1 MPVAPAAAH
10 IGHQIEH
17 CAPFMGFL
25 VCAKVGLALGVALV
39 ATATSDEAAL
49 AVIAAAGGALAA
61 RGGVLGKTGGE
72 PQNGERGGTEPGLRD
87 DKAGQG
93 SPVLTG
99 SSNVYLGPA
108 RVPAARAVLD
118 TVASPG
124 RGIRRIATGSDSVFI
139 NQYPAARAGD
149 HSECGGVVASDLGHI
164 RIGAGSLAYLPVAAQ
179 AGATQAGAGPVSS
192 ASPLGAAMP
201 TASLAVGTAM
211 TGGAVASLAEGT
223 AAFVAANW
231 CGPAGCGLSVGGSYV
246 GGAVP
251 GPLGGLIGEAL
262 GGALGRRIGQ
272 TLIGPAGGTLGGRFG
287 QNFGRRVFTG
297 HPVDVATGELYTAET
312 EFVMGGPV
320 PVIWERYWLSSSD
333 HSGMLG
339 RKWPH
344 PLDIELAETPEYSL
358 LRLDHGRLILLP
370 RIQPGQSFYH
380 RAERL
385 TATRESDTQWT
396 LRMSDGLLRRLTASP
411 GRPGRFRLTSL
422 ADGNGNQV
430 ALSYDSRGCLA
441 NVRASD
447 GIDYQFSCDLGGRIV
462 EISRTDG
469 HARATLI
476 SYAYDLAG
484 DLIAARNAGGAAF
497 LYAYGQ
503 ALLIRETRRSG
514 LSFYFEWDD
523 PARGADARCVRTW
536 GDGGIYAREIVY
548 DSHNAS
554 STARNGKNH
563 IERYFWDQRGLVTRS
578 ITPLGHESR
587 SEYNRF
593 GECESRTDANGRTE
607 RNRHDEFGRLIAH
620 TNRAGAT
627 EAFSYASRDP
637 ASLNFLHVA
646 SHADAQGNECLATYD
661 PRGNLISF
669 TDPTDHTVLML
680 RDRRGLPLVVRDVEG
695 ALARFSWTHQ
705 GWLAEERRAQGAGMR
720 YLRDGF
726 GRVIEQTPDGAGP
739 SRFRYDMLD
748 RLVEMVAA
756 DGRTT
761 RMAYDAD
768 GNLIEHINPAGHRT
782 AWDYAGLPLPVLRT
796 NPDSTRFRYSYDSE
810 LNLIGLQNESGE
822 IYALE
827 YDADER
833 LIGEIGFDGRRQ
845 RYHYDPAGHVIRHE
859 DGHRGHQMTRDA
871 MGRLLLRQCSDG
883 SWASYRFDVLGRMTK
898 AENEMRRVGF
908 AYDPRGLVLRERQDG
923 VEIAHT
929 LSLRGERLA
938 TTLPDGRRIGYSYD
952 QDSLFEQL
960 SFQGRDVLQLT
971 RDRMGRETLRE
982 GGGIGLQT
990 DYDPDGRIER
1000 QRAYRQRRDAPA
1012 FGRSYG
1018 YDPAG
1023 LIRSIRDVARGE
1035 RAFQYDQREQLRRV
1049 SGQTREIFAFDPAG
1063 NILAGVES
1071 PRNASVVGGRL
1082 LMRGDTHYRYDD
1094 AGNRIEMRRG
1104 WGGRH
1109 VYQLDYDDMNQLT
1122 EVREILGGV
1131 HRTTRFAYDALGRRI
1146 AKHHHEES
1154 APLIAA
1160 NLAAREDVDP
1170 AGNETLNQTEGERPR
1185 PVARLTAQETTWYM
1199 WDGDNLLAE
1208 GRGDGA
1214 GAGDAFAI
1222 VYIHEPGSH
1231 RPAAQIR
1238 RSSSDYEGQL
1248 LFYWTDH
1255 LGTPQELTNERG
1267 ELVWQVGLK
1276 AWGGIDRVHVE
1287 RVKNNLR
1294 FQGQYYDPE
1303 TGLHYNRYRHYDP
1316 EAGCFI
1322 NQDPIGLA
1330 GGEVLTRYA
1339 ANAQHWIDPLGLIRR
1354 LDLQRKDLP
1363 VDNCCQPTAP
1373 FIRAYPKPLLRP
1385 CSPAYCNGPPGARTL
1400 QRPENPDLSG
1410 MAPLVPGPNPGFA
1423 HIDDARMTPLGPESR
1438 AGILLGQHVRPVE
1451 ERERHGVWPV
1461 LNGCLY

>member
-1 MPVAPAAAH
+1 MPAAPAAAH

-17 CAPFMGFL
+17 SSAFMGFL
-25 VCAKVGLALGVALV
+25 VGTTVSLALDAAL
-39 ATATSDEAAL
+39 AAAAISDQAAL
-49 AVIAAAGGALAA
+49 AVMAMAGGAMAA
-61 RGGVLGKTGGE
+61 RGGRRRGPRPDTAGPGG
-72 PQNGERGGTEPGLRD
+72 
-87 DKAGQG
+87 
-93 SPVLTG
+93 PVLTG
-99 SSNVYLGPA
+99 SSDVYLGPA
-108 RVPAARAVLD
+108 RIPAARAVLD
-118 TVASPG
+118 TVTSAR
-124 RGIRRIATGSDSVFI
+124 RGIGRIACGSDSVFI

-149 HSECGGVVASDLGHI
+149 RSECGGTLASDLSHI
-164 RIGAGSLAYLPVAAQ
+164 RIGSASLAYLPVTEGEETAP
-179 AGATQAGAGPVSS
+179 AGD
-192 ASPLGAAMP
+192 M
-201 TASLAVGTAM
+201 ASLAVGAAM
-211 TGGAVASLAEGT
+211 TGGALSRLADGT

-231 CGPAGCGLSVGGSYV
+231 CGAAGCGLSVGGSYV
-246 GGAVP
+246 GGAVL
-251 GPLGGLIGEAL
+251 GPAGGLIGEAL
-262 GGALGRRIGQ
+262 GGELGRRTGQSVIGA
-272 TLIGPAGGTLGGRFG
+272 AGGVLGGRFG
-287 QNFGRRVFTG
+287 QAFGRRVFTG
-297 HPVDVATGELYTAET
+297 HPVDVATGELHAAET

-320 PVIWERYWLSSSD
+320 PVVWERYWLSSSD
-333 HSGMLG
+333 QDGMLG
-339 RKWPH
+339 RKWHH
-344 PLDIELAETPEYSL
+344 PLDIELTETPEYCL
-358 LRLDHGRLILLP
+358 LRLEHGRLILMP

-385 TATRESDTQWT
+385 TATRESATQWV
-396 LRMSDGLLRRLTASP
+396 LRMSDGLLRRLTACP
-411 GRPGRFRLTSL
+411 GRMDRSRLTSL
-422 ADGNGNQV
+422 GDGNGNQV

-447 GIDYQFSCDLGGRIV
+447 GIDYQFSCDLGGRIT

-469 HARATLI
+469 QARATLI
-476 SYAYDLAG
+476 TYSYDLSG
-484 DLIAARNAGGAAF
+484 ELIAARNAGGIAF
-497 LYAYGQ
+497 LYAYSRG
-503 ALLIRETRRSG
+503 LLVRETRRSG

-523 PARGADARCVRTW
+523 PAQGIDARCVRTW
-536 GDGGIYAREIVY
+536 GDGGIYAREIGY
-548 DSHNAS
+548 DLQNGT
-554 STARNGKNH
+554 STVRNGKH
-563 IERYFWDQRGLVTRS
+563 HVERYFWNQRGLVIRS
-578 ITPLGHESR
+578 ITPLGHESLA
-587 SEYNRF
+587 EYNRF
-593 GECESRTDANGRTE
+593 GECESQTDANGRTQ
-607 RNRHDEFGRLIAH
+607 RNRHDEFGRLVAH
-620 TNRAGAT
+620 TSKTGAT
-627 EAFSYASRDP
+627 ETFAYASRDP
-637 ASLNFLHVA
+637 ASLNFLHVG
-646 SHADAQGNECLATYD
+646 SHADAMGNECLATYD

-705 GWLAEERRAQGAGMR
+705 GWLAEEHRAQGVGMR

-761 RMAYDAD
+761 RMAYDPD

-796 NPDSTRFRYSYDSE
+796 NPDGTRFRYSYDSE

-908 AYDPRGLVLRERQDG
+908 AYDARGLVLRERQDG
-923 VEIAHT
+923 VEIVHT

-938 TTLPDGRRIGYSYD
+938 TTLPDGRRIGYGYD
-952 QDSLFEQL
+952 QDSLFDQL
-960 SFQGRDVLQLT
+960 SFQGREVLQLT

-990 DYDPDGRIER
+990 DYDADGRIER

-1018 YDPAG
+1018 YDQAG

-1035 RAFQYDQREQLRRV
+1035 RAFQYDAREQLRRV
-1049 SGQTREIFAFDPAG
+1049 TGATREIFAFDPAG

-1082 LMRGDTHYRYDD
+1082 LMRGDIHYRYDD

-1109 VYQLDYDDMNQLT
+1109 IYQLDYDDMNQLT
-1122 EVREILGGV
+1122 EVRETVGGV
-1131 HRTTRFAYDALGRRI
+1131 QRTTRFAYDALGRRI
-1146 AKHHHEES
+1146 AKHHREES

-1160 NLAAREDVDP
+1160 NLATADDADDAP
-1170 AGNETLNQTEGERPR
+1170 DEGDDTGGRRPR
-1185 PVARLTAQETTWYM
+1185 PLARLTAEETTWYM

-1208 GRGDGA
+1208 GRGDITTA
-1214 GAGDAFAI
+1214 QDAFAI
-1222 VYIHEPGSH
+1222 VYVHEPGSH

-1238 RSSSDYEGQL
+1238 RSSSDFEGQVL
-1248 LFYWTDH
+1248 LYWTDH

-1276 AWGGIDRVHVE
+1276 AWGGIDRVLVE
-1287 RVKNNLR
+1287 RTRNNLR

-1303 TGLHYNRYRHYDP
+1303 TGLHYNRFRHYDP
-1316 EAGCFI
+1316 EAGCYI

-1330 GGEVLTRYA
+1330 GGEVLARYA
-1339 ANAQHWIDPLGLIRR
+1339 ANALHWVDPLGLIRCGSLHPDR
-1354 LDLQRKDLP
+1354 HDPQ
-1363 VDNCCQPTAP
+1363 TAT

-1385 CSPAYCNGPPGARTL
+1385 CTALQCNRLPGTRNL
-1400 QRPENPDLSG
+1400 QRPDIPDQPSL
-1410 MAPLVPGPNPGFA
+1410 PPPTPGLDPGFL
-1423 HIDDARMTPLGPESR
+1423 HIDSARKIPLGPESKTGAQLR
-1438 AGILLGQHVRPVE
+1438 QHIRPMHEREGHAIRPVL
-1451 ERERHGVWPV
+1451 G
-1461 LNGCLY
+1461 GCLY